1 MAIYSGKDMP
11 KEVGRTTMDV
21 EVKNWLKDGPVLGS
35 HEPIAAQRAAHDRF
49 IDADKPPI
57 GKVEHLGL
65 AGPHGTIPVRCYHPS
80 KPGLADGAALVY
92 LHGGGYIVGSLDQFD
107 TAMRLFAENSGA
119 QVYAVDYKL
128 APEYK
133 FPVQIEEDEFVVRW
147 LHQHAKERGVDPA
160 RIALGGDSAGGNQT
174 CVVAL
179 KLRDEGGPKLAL
191 QMPIYPEAALPFNT
205 RAGIENRSGSYV
217 DTAGVLLFAWCY
229 IPQGVDYSQPYIT
242 PLNAPSHAN
251 LPKTLLVTCGFDMLR
266 DVAHAYGLKLAAA
279 GNDLTYVHYD
289 DLPHGFIQMTRHS
302 KRCMEST
309 LEIARLVGQALKASK
324 AAAAKR

>member
-1 MAIYSGKDMP
+1 
-11 KEVGRTTMDV
+11 
-21 EVKNWLKDGPVLGS
+21 
-35 HEPIAAQRAAHDRF
+35 
-49 IDADKPPI
+49 
-57 GKVEHLGL
+57 
-65 AGPHGTIPVRCYHPS
+65 
-80 KPGLADGAALVY
+80 
-92 LHGGGYIVGSLDQFD
+92 
-107 TAMRLFAENSGA
+107 MRLFAENSGA

-147 LHQHAKERGVDPA
+147 LHEHAKERGVDPA

-309 LEIARLVGQALKASK
+309 LEVARLVGQALKGSK

>member
-1 MAIYSGKDMP
+1 MAIYTRQTIPEQVRSGI
-11 KEVGRTTMDV
+11 MDP
-21 EVKNWLKDGPVLGS
+21 EIKAWLKTGPVLGA
-35 HEPIAAQRAAHDRF
+35 HEPIHVQRAAHDAF
-49 IDADKPPI
+49 LDADKPPI
-57 GKVEHLGL
+57 GRVEFLGL
-65 AGPHGTIPVRCYHPS
+65 DGPHGTIPVRCYHPS
-80 KPGLADGAALVY
+80 KSGAAEGGALVY

-128 APEYK
+128 APEYQ

-147 LHQHAKERGVDPA
+147 LHEHAHERGIDPT

-174 CVVAL
+174 CGVAL
-179 KLRDEGGPKLAL
+179 TLRDEGGPKLAL

-302 KRCMEST
+302 KRCLEST
-309 LEIARLVGQALKASK
+309 LEVARLVGQALKGSK